1 MKSVGQMIQRLYR
14 AREDLDEWQQSFI
27 ESVYARSDEGRK
39 TLNLTERQVEIIP
52 TIYRKHFED

>member
-1 MKSVGQMIQRLYR
+1 MKSVGHMVQQLYR
-14 AREDLDEWQQSFI
+14 AREDLDEWQQSFV
-27 ESVYARSDEGRK
+27 ESVYTRSDEGRN

>member
-1 MKSVGQMIQRLYR
+1 MKSVGQMIQQLYR
-14 AREDLDEWQQSFI
+14 AREDLDEWQHLFI
-27 ESVYARSDEGRK
+27 ESVYTRSDEGRK